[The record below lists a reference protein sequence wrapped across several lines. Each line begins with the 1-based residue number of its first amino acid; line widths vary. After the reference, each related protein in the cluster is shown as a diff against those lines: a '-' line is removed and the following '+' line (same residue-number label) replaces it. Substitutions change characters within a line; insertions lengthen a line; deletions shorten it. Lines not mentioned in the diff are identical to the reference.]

1 MTRAQKFLAPATR
14 ALHPPA
20 GKPQRLFNGLATPTV
35 RASTV
40 VFPDAASFDARYA
53 SFYDGYTYGLFGTP
67 TSRALEDQLCAMS
80 GASHSLLVP
89 SGQAALS
96 LVLMTFLKPGDHV
109 LITDSCY
116 GPIRAFATGWLASW
130 GVSVTF
136 YDPLIGASIGDLM
149 TSVTKLVLVESP
161 GSNTM
166 EIQDLPAITEVAHA
180 NGALVLG
187 DMTWATPLH
196 CDALELGV
204 DLVVDALSKY
214 ASGHGDVLMGAITT
228 RSDDL
233 YRRLK
238 DMTRLLG
245 LGVSP
250 DDCSLVLRGL
260 QTMPLRVERSSQSAL
275 TIAHHMRA
283 RPKIEAVLHPAMPD
297 FPGHDIWKRDFTGA
311 SGVFSVLLKPQY
323 KGRENEVIDALKL
336 FAIGASWGSA
346 RSVVAPQDP
355 TNGRTATRWT
365 RGKII
370 RLSIGLES
378 VQDLMADL
386 DQALDHLP
394 KARADSISEHARHAT
409 SPLSRP
415 AA

>member
-1 MTRAQKFLAPATR
+1 MTRSQKSLAPATR

-20 GKPQRLFNGLATPTV
+20 GKPQPLFNGLATPTV

-80 GASHSLLVP
+80 GASHCLLVP

-116 GPIRAFATGWLASW
+116 GPIRAFATAWLAAW

-136 YDPLIGASIGDLM
+136 YDPLIGAGIAARM
-149 TSVTKLVLVESP
+149 TPATKLVLVESP

-166 EIQDLPAITEVAHA
+166 EVQDIPAIAQQA
-180 NGALVLG
+180 RARGALVLG

-196 CDALELGV
+196 CYAFSLGV

-228 RSDDL
+228 KSDNL

-238 DMTRLLG
+238 DMTRLVG

-260 QTMPLRVERSSQSAL
+260 QSMPLRVERSSVSAMVVARHLQSMPEIGRVLYPAL
-275 TIAHHMRA
+275 
-283 RPKIEAVLHPAMPD
+283 LD
-297 FPGHDIWKRDFTGA
+297 DPGHALWKRDFSGA
-311 SGVFSVLLKPQY
+311 SGVFSVLLSHKFT
-323 KGRENEVIDALKL
+323 GRENQFIDALQL

-355 TNGRTATRWT
+355 TGGRTATRWT
-365 RGKII
+365 DGKLI
-370 RLSIGLES
+370 RFSIGLEAPD
-378 VQDLMADL
+378 DLIADI
-386 DQALDHLP
+386 DRALGAL
-394 KARADSISEHARHAT
+394 RAGSSNIQIIT
-409 SPLSRP
+409 KP